1 MKAETIVSRQPHNT
15 SCYLSEVQPQTLQN
29 PLQSLE
35 PLSTT
40 QLHANAPSTSHPQEY
55 LPLEERPIL
64 QVPGRLKR
72 GNPDVQHN
80 DRAKQTRYY
89 ESEDS
94 EEDEPDKSLAEEF
107 DPESYYHANQKLNLS
122 ESVQKYVDTHFRSC
136 LSREVCRAMAR
147 DNPLPDIP
155 SLHPPETDDVL
166 VDYMNNDFPSSSEEH
181 YKRIQTAVISAG
193 APMLNL
199 WAHLEEQQLTVGQG
213 GLIQTEVVL
222 EMIQK
227 SLVLLGNASN
237 YVSEIRR
244 DLIIGKLSKKK
255 RSLGRVLKS
264 ACIKN
269 KPEGA
274 LLFGPVAYKAI
285 SERVDT
291 LAAFNKTAGQTQGG
305 KPDGKF
311 FFRGSSAFR
320 DAGKSSKFPKPF
332 HN

>member
-1 MKAETIVSRQPHNT
+1 MPNKTIGQ
-15 SCYLSEVQPQTLQN
+15 
-29 PLQSLE
+29 
-35 PLSTT
+35 
-40 QLHANAPSTSHPQEY
+40 
-55 LPLEERPIL
+55 
-64 QVPGRLKR
+64 R
-72 GNPDVQHN
+72 GPD
-80 DRAKQTRYY
+80 TI

-94 EEDEPDKSLAEEF
+94 GEDEPDKALAEEF
-107 DPESYYHANQKLNLS
+107 DPESYYHANQKLKLS
-122 ESVQKYVDTHFRSC
+122 ESVQMYTPIFVP
-136 LSREVCRAMAR
+136 VCPGKSAG
-147 DNPLPDIP
+147 PWL
-155 SLHPPETDDVL
+155 SLHPPKMDDVL
-166 VDYMNNDFPSSSEEH
+166 VDYMGNDFPSSLEEH
-181 YKRIQTAVISAG
+181 YKYIQTEVISAE

-213 GLIQTEVVL
+213 GLIHMEVVL
-222 EMIQK
+222 EMVQK
-227 SLVLLGNASN
+227 TLVLLGNASN

>member
-1 MKAETIVSRQPHNT
+1 M
-15 SCYLSEVQPQTLQN
+15 
-29 PLQSLE
+29 
-35 PLSTT
+35 
-40 QLHANAPSTSHPQEY
+40 
-55 LPLEERPIL
+55 PLEERPVL

-80 DRAKQTRYY
+80 DRAKRTRYY

-107 DPESYYHANQKLNLS
+107 DPESYYHANQKLNLRIS
-122 ESVQKYVDTHFRSC
+122 TEVCRHPFSFLSVQ
-136 LSREVCRAMAR
+136 EVGRAMAR

-166 VDYMNNDFPSSSEEH
+166 VDYMGNDFPSSSEEH

-199 WAHLEEQQLTVGQG
+199 LAHLEEQQLTVGQG

-264 ACIKN
+264 TCKKN

-274 LLFGPVAYKAI
+274 LLFGPAVYKAI

-291 LAAFNKTAGQTQGG
+291 LAAFNKTAGKAQGG
-305 KPDGKF
+305 RLDGKF
-311 FFRGSSAFR
+311 F
-320 DAGKSSKFPKPF
+320 
-332 HN
+332 